1 MAVTVQ
7 APESDH
13 GEAPERAPD
22 PRARRVGSVVSMV
35 GSLVLLAVLAVFGY
49 FFWPLRFGGST
60 TVVWVSGESMEPT
73 LSNHDLVVAR
83 HHDNY
88 EIGDVIVYRVPG
100 DGLAAGEM
108 VVHRIVGGDAVN
120 GYLTRGDNRTSN
132 DPWLPTAADVL
143 GEVVVEMQH
152 GTLLHEVIER
162 TASPGGLGVMAGV
175 GAAVMVFRATRR
187 RPTDSVET
195 VESADPAEGRASR

>member
-7 APESDH
+7 VPESHQGAEPEHAHDH
-13 GEAPERAPD
+13 
-22 PRARRVGSVVSMV
+22 RARRVGSAVSMV
-35 GSLVLLAVLAVFGY
+35 GSLVLLILLVVGGF

-60 TVVWVSGESMEPT
+60 TVVRVSGESMEPT
-73 LSNHDLVVAR
+73 LSSRDLVVAR
-83 HHDNY
+83 HYDRY
-88 EIGDVIVYRVPG
+88 DVGDVIVYRVPG

-108 VVHRIVGGDAVN
+108 VVHRIVGGDGVN

-132 DPWLPTAADVL
+132 DPWLPTAEDVL
-143 GEVVVEMQH
+143 GEVVAETEH

-187 RPTDSVET
+187 RPEAAVHSGHGLHT
-195 VESADPAEGRASR
+195 G